1 MNSGAVVATTPTVL
15 QWAIGVGSSTNVLTG
30 AEAANAKAP
39 RVVDLGQQYFALGA
53 VIGYVPAD
61 LDVQFPYPLMCEAG
75 NYVHIILCVPL
86 GTATGS
92 EVFIGTVMI
101 NGVFE

>member
-1 MNSGAVVATTPTVL
+1 M
-15 QWAIGVGSSTNVLTG
+15 
-30 AEAANAKAP
+30 
-39 RVVDLGQQYFALGA
+39 
-53 VIGYVPAD
+53 IGYVPAD

-101 NGVFE
+101 NGVDVYKRQPLMAISLIILQMNTHYLICLLWVIL